1 MMNVQDV
8 AIRAPAA
15 VLVLWWAALAITVLV
30 VVPAAVYLLHRAWR
44 AARNIRRYTADAL
57 EAGRGIRDNTRAVPA
72 LEETVAGAASV
83 EERTA
88 AIRDGAAELADTL
101 AGRLE

>member
-1 MMNVQDV
+1 MNVQDV
-8 AIRAPAA
+8 TIQAPAA
-15 VLVLWWAALAITVLV
+15 VVVLWWVALGVTVLL
-30 VVPAAVYLLHRAWR
+30 VVPAALYLLHRAWR

-57 EAGRGIRDNTRAVPA
+57 EAGRGIEANTRAVPA
-72 LEETVAGAASV
+72 LEETVAGGESL
-83 EERTA
+83 EEETA